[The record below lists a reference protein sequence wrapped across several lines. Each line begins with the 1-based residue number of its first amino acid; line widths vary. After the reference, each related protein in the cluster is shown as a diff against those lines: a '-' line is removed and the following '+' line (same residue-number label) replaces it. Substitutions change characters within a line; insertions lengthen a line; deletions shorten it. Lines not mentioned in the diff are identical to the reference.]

1 MNKWDLYWATYEYL
15 YNNEEQIVRRPV
27 IILNQNEVVPIVMEI
42 TKHPPRIDE
51 PNQWD
56 YPIEFWR
63 EAGLRLPSTAK
74 VTEINYIR
82 DRLPERWKIGHLD
95 DFDIENIKIMM
106 KSIPETIK
114 SPVHKEH
121 PELDEEYS
129 NILKEMGKI
138 FTKRI

>member
-1 MNKWDLYWATYEYL
+1 MQKFDIYWYRYR
-15 YNNEEQIVRRPV
+15 YIRNNNIDNVIRPV
-27 IILNQNEVVPIVMEI
+27 IILDGNRALPICMEI

-51 PNQWD
+51 PMQWD

-63 EAGLRLPSTAK
+63 EAGLRVPSTAK
-74 VTEINYIR
+74 IGEINYMDNDLPQR
-82 DRLPERWKIGHLD
+82 DYIGHLD

-106 KSIPETIK
+106 KSIPEDIK

-138 FTKRI
+138 FIKRI

>member
-15 YNNEEQIVRRPV
+15 YNNEKQIVRRPV
-27 IILNQNEVVPIVMEI
+27 IILDQNEVVPIAMEV

-82 DRLPERWKIGHLD
+82 DRIPERWKIGHLD

-106 KSIPETIK
+106 KSIPEDIK

-121 PELDEEYS
+121 SELDEEYS

-138 FTKRI
+138 FIKRI